1 VHPFLRDLLLYYG
14 LEICHLTPN
23 SFLHIVIFIHLCEA
37 YLGIRP
43 HFNLFCHLFVVKPH
57 PDGKTSKVV
66 DGAGVQLKQKRFG
79 DYLHV
84 PTRSS
89 NMGWHR
95 E

>member
-1 VHPFLRDLLLYYG
+1 
-14 LEICHLTPN
+14 
-23 SFLHIVIFIHLCEA
+23 
-37 YLGIRP
+37 
-43 HFNLFCHLFVVKPH
+43 VKPH